1 MKVYNVL
8 GDEETVTAERLAS
21 LVGMEKL
28 LASEFSHQ
36 KLPPIRMVQPWVVIL
51 SWEYC

>member
-28 LASEFSHQ
+28 LASEFRHQ